1 MRGLMSITIY
11 VGTLVFSA
19 ASLGWVASGAEDS
32 ANKLVDPEKLEVKVD
47 GGELFIAG
55 KKISL
60 PGKRPV
66 LVEVLGKPSRVI
78 EKANILLVWDEL
90 GVVAY
95 ERPEDGAVIQVTVSL
110 GKMDLEFWP
119 KKMMRGK
126 VTLDGASVTADT
138 TIAAINKAKKG
149 DRLVMDTPVPFI
161 YSIENKDALI
171 SIHKVKNGQ
180 YDGEGT
186 IADLVFSTKRDKS

>member
-1 MRGLMSITIY
+1 MRGLMSITVY

-32 ANKLVDPEKLEVKVD
+32 ASKPVDPEKLEVKVD

-60 PGKRPV
+60 PGKRSA
-66 LVEVLGKPSRVI
+66 LVELLGKPTRVI

-90 GVVAY
+90 GVLAY
-95 ERPEDGAVIQVTVSL
+95 VRPEDGAVVQVTVSL
-110 GKMDLEFWP
+110 GKMDFDFWP
-119 KKMMRGK
+119 KKACRGK

-149 DRLVMDTPVPFI
+149 DRLVMDTVPFI